1 MGSTTKHLFINFN
14 KSIDFYVIMCYNIY
28 VNKQRKGYQTMKN
41 ITLATIK
48 SIKRNGGATIN
59 KYGERVSMKS
69 GYQVSKQ
76 DLLIIPVDE
85 LSKFT
90 LKELMKLLVKRG
102 EYLGVWIDDGKA
114 YIDISC
120 RVATKSGAMAM
131 GRELKQLSVLRW
143 RDCECLTV
151 V

>member
-1 MGSTTKHLFINFN
+1 
-14 KSIDFYVIMCYNIY
+14 
-28 VNKQRKGYQTMKN
+28 MKN

-76 DLLIIPVDE
+76 DLYIIPVDE
-85 LSKFT
+85 LDK
-90 LKELMKLLVKRG
+90 LIIKEAMKLLLKRG
-102 EYLGVWIDDGKA
+102 DYLGVWIDDGKA
-114 YIDISC
+114 YIDISV
-120 RVATKSGAMAM
+120 RIATKKEAMTR
-131 GRELKQLSVLRW
+131 GRELNQLSVLRW
-143 RDCECLTV
+143 SDCECLTV